1 MFERRS
7 FAEEGVTMKKCMRTL
22 AVLAVAIPGLAFAGD
37 PVPMNDS
44 ELDTV
49 AAGLN
54 LSSLQKLSTDQILA
68 HPRYSEIS
76 AKAVAKYA
84 TLSESQKAQV
94 ALRIEQNWGKLSGPD
109 QAKARAVTPAGLQ
122 HLLPK

>member
-1 MFERRS
+1 
-7 FAEEGVTMKKCMRTL
+7 MKKCMRTL
-22 AVLAVAIPGLAFAGD
+22 AVLAVALPGLAYAGE
-37 PVPMNDS
+37 PVPMTDS
-44 ELDTV
+44 DLDTV

-68 HPRYSEIS
+68 HPRYSEVS

-84 TLSESQKAQV
+84 TLTESQKAQV
-94 ALRIEQNWGKLSGPD
+94 ALRIEQNWTRLSGPD
-109 QAKARAVTPAGLQ
+109 QVKARAVTPAGLQ